1 MGIVLAFSRSETA
14 AKQREDAQQ
23 VSTKKGVDVTL
34 ECVSN
39 MQSGLIDG
47 FLGARMEF
55 KERQWSS
62 TYMTH
67 GRCGCQYS
75 MVPELGSFSSV
86 LGSSPSDAG
95 RCSRIVGARS
105 DRESRTSL
113 QELPNLK
120 WGAKGNGG
128 GPKIRVSPNHP
139 FLDGIV
145 YFKPSIFWGTTIY
158 GNPQISKPEPNSPI
172 VWPRAT
178 LKKRNRLHLEELASG
193 KVDDVNGNH
202 LIDDVSEKVKYGLTM
217 GVWNDN
223 M

>member
-1 MGIVLAFSRSETA
+1 MDFAQINVSIVQSHLAYLTTSSLCQRGFPYEFNMGIVLAFSRSETA

-39 MQSGLIDG
+39 MQSGLMIDG

-86 LGSSPSDAG
+86 LGSSPTDAG

-120 WGAKGNGG
+120 
-128 GPKIRVSPNHP
+128 
-139 FLDGIV
+139 
-145 YFKPSIFWGTTIY
+145 
-158 GNPQISKPEPNSPI
+158 
-172 VWPRAT
+172 
-178 LKKRNRLHLEELASG
+178 
-193 KVDDVNGNH
+193 
-202 LIDDVSEKVKYGLTM
+202 
-217 GVWNDN
+217 
-223 M
+223 